1 MSLTKLRRVK
11 QWQTFARTWWLYDAK
26 WQDPFDSGLLIA
38 RYLTGKHKP
47 IWHPDSEC
55 GDHVVVMNVS
65 QIALPNEEWRW
76 RHFFHNTQFRGGQTW
91 ASAWEMHQ
99 KDPTFV
105 LERAIYRY
113 CGKDD
118 ARLRAFARLVLLK
131 DENIPEEIKEKIS
144 AQIRQVRPVPR
155 KLDEISQEEMDS
167 FPKLFDF
174 DPITQTDE
182 NISKK

>member
-26 WQDPFDSGLLIA
+26 WQDPFDSGMLIA

-47 IWHPDSEC
+47 IWYPDSDC
-55 GDHVVVMNVS
+55 GDHVVVINAS

-76 RHFFHNTQFRGGQTW
+76 RAYWHDTQWSGGETW
-91 ASAWEMHQ
+91 ATAWERHL

-113 CGKDD
+113 CGKKDP
-118 ARLRAFARLVLLK
+118 RYRAFARLVLKK
-131 DENIPEEIKEKIS
+131 DDQIPDEIRERIS
-144 AQIRQVRPVPR
+144 DQIRQQRPVPQR
-155 KLDEISQEEMDS
+155 LDDIPEVEREK
-167 FPKLFDF
+167 FPNLFDLK
-174 DPITQTDE
+174 QTI
-182 NISKK
+182 NQTL